1 MIQVSLCSLLGIV
14 NSFTVPLDFIYLLI
28 TLISFASLVY
38 LFNLLVERETKQLI
52 LESGNNSDLTFT
64 QEVIEDKSNLEIIP
78 SVQTPYNLLV
88 GFKKNILA
96 RSKILGMGAFAFI
109 ALGGASALMIEKNH
123 SITKGIKTTFLNYIE
138 PYNSN
143 NRIPKN
149 QSINFKFNN
158 NAIKKIEFVSSIF
171 NKKEPII
178 KNIKYKLDTSRFTF

>member
-78 SVQTPYNLLV
+78 
-88 GFKKNILA
+88 
-96 RSKILGMGAFAFI
+96 
-109 ALGGASALMIEKNH
+109 
-123 SITKGIKTTFLNYIE
+123 
-138 PYNSN
+138 
-143 NRIPKN
+143 
-149 QSINFKFNN
+149 
-158 NAIKKIEFVSSIF
+158 
-171 NKKEPII
+171 
-178 KNIKYKLDTSRFTF
+178 